1 MGDAAF
7 DGMLLQYDYI
17 RSFHSGPVPHVDLL
31 VRFIDDVAVSS
42 TQQTDAG
49 QQASSSMRAM
59 VQVFEQFTDLLL
71 TSGDELTHMRQ
82 VVAELQASVAGL
94 RVGDVPSG
102 QVGLLVG

>member
-1 MGDAAF
+1 
-7 DGMLLQYDYI
+7 
-17 RSFHSGPVPHVDLL
+17 
-31 VRFIDDVAVSS
+31 
-42 TQQTDAG
+42 
-49 QQASSSMRAM
+49 MRAM

-71 TSGDELTHMRQ
+71 TLGDELTHMRQ